1 MASSMQTL
9 KAVVRKL
16 GRGLASM
23 LVMLFT
29 PIVFVAVVLATLLFV
44 PLPATLPQPKPGVE
58 SSISHIFDADGNEIG
73 IYKQFD
79 TNIPVSQADIPQVL
93 KDAVVSSEDK
103 HFYDHG
109 GVDVGATVRALIDDL
124 QSREVVQGGSTIT
137 QQYVKNA
144 FTNGDRT
151 IARKVHEAI
160 IASQLDRQLDKDT
173 ILYRYLSAIYFGS
186 GSYGVGAAAQTYFR
200 KPVSQL
206 GLSEAALLAGVIPS
220 PSKFSPLVDPALAE
234 QRRRLVLDLML
245 QQGRITQAA
254 HDLATLVPVWLADNG
269 PPPGPATIVYPPEQ
283 QQSTQPWFT
292 DYVHSWLETHLPGCQ
307 LQACPLLDK
316 GGLRIVTTLDPR
328 LQQAGED
335 EVAATMGDNDL
346 ELQMSLVS
354 VEPPTGFVKAMVGG
368 RDWAYS
374 QVNTAL
380 APRQPGSSFK
390 PFVLAAAFEDGI
402 QPSKVYSG
410 APLRLRDGTTIQNY
424 GGEKFGN
431 ISLRQATWN
440 SVNGV
445 YARLILDAGVD
456 KTMAMAQRLGAD
468 MPPYN
473 PSVYGASVAL
483 GVIDVPP
490 VEMASAYG
498 VFANHGKRAAPTPV
512 LQVFDRDGKLILDN
526 THAADQAQQVVSDVV
541 ADNVTDV
548 LRGVLL
554 SGTAKGK
561 DLGAQP
567 AAGKTGTAEDAAN
580 AWFVGYT
587 PTLSTAVWMGH
598 MHCGA
603 GPQCGMHYV
612 NGVREVTGG
621 TIPASTW
628 QRYMKRALYGVPV
641 TDFNQPAPIEPPTP
655 APEQD
660 ARKGFDPGNRR
671 YPSSA
676 PGEGPYV
683 FDIQTPRASAP
694 TTTTT
699 TTTPPPTSST
709 TTIPSPP
716 GPAPPGLPP
725 VAAAN

>member
-1 MASSMQTL
+1 MSSRVQAL
-9 KAVVRKL
+9 RVVLRKL

-23 LVMLFT
+23 VMVLFT
-29 PIVFVAVVLATLLFV
+29 PIVCVAVVLATLIFM
-44 PLPATLPQPKPGVE
+44 PLPATLPQPRAGVE
-58 SSISHIFDADGNEIG
+58 SSVSHVLDADGNEIG

-79 TNIPVSQADIPQVL
+79 TNIPVNQADIPQVL
-93 KDAVVSSEDK
+93 KDAVVSAEDK

-109 GVDVGATVRALIDDL
+109 GVDVAATVRALIDDL
-124 QSREVVQGGSTIT
+124 QSGEVVQGGSTIT

-151 IARKVHEAI
+151 VARKVYEAI
-160 IASQLDRQLDKDT
+160 LASQLDRQVDKDT

-206 GLSEAALLAGVIPS
+206 NLSEAALLAGVIPS
-220 PSKFSPLVDPALAE
+220 PSKYSPLVDPLLAE

-254 HDLATLVPVWLADNG
+254 HDLTSLVPVWLSDNG

-307 LQACPLLDK
+307 LHACPLLDK

-328 LQQAGED
+328 LQQAAQD
-335 EVAATMGDNDL
+335 EVAATMGRNDL
-346 ELQMSLVS
+346 ELEMSLVS

-368 RDWAYS
+368 RDWAFS
-374 QVNTAL
+374 QVNTGL

-390 PFVLAAAFEDGI
+390 PFVLAAAFEQGI

-410 APLRLRDGTTIQNY
+410 APLRLPDGTTIRNY
-424 GGEKFGN
+424 GGEQFGRLE
-431 ISLRQATWN
+431 LRQATWH

-445 YARLILDAGVD
+445 FARLILDAGVD

-468 MPPYN
+468 MPAYS

-483 GVIDVPP
+483 GVIDVSPLQ
-490 VEMASAYG
+490 MASAYG
-498 VFANHGKRAAPTPV
+498 VFADHGKKAPPTPV

-548 LRGVLL
+548 LRGVLV
-554 SGTAKGK
+554 SGTAAGKG
-561 DLGAQP
+561 LGPQP

-603 GPQCGMHYV
+603 GPQCGMHNV

-628 QRYMKRALYGVPV
+628 QNYMKRALDGVPV

-655 APEQD
+655 APELD

-671 YPSSA
+671 YPA
-676 PGEGPYV
+676 AVPREGPYV
-683 FDIQTPRASAP
+683 NDIQAPSASAP

-699 TTTPPPTSST
+699 TTAPPPTT
-709 TTIPSPP
+709 TTVPP
-716 GPAPPGLPP
+716 PPPAPPPT
-725 VAAAN
+725 ARAN